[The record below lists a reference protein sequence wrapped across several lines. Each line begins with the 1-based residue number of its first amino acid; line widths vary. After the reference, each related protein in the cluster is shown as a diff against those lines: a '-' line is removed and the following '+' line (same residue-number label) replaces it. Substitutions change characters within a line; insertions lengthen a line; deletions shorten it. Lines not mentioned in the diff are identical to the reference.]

1 MYRCHGQRLQIGLV
15 HIQMI
20 AFSKGGIVRGSEGI
34 LPTRIPPGHIPYQ
47 AAVRTIREGDT
58 KTTRLRRGGLIT
70 DGLVEEDPKRRS

>member
-1 MYRCHGQRLQIGLV
+1 MYRRHGQRLQIGLV
-15 HIQMI
+15 HIQMM
-20 AFSKGGIVRGSEGI
+20 AFSKGGIVREARTYYR
-34 LPTRIPPGHIPYQ
+34 PEYAGHIPYQ